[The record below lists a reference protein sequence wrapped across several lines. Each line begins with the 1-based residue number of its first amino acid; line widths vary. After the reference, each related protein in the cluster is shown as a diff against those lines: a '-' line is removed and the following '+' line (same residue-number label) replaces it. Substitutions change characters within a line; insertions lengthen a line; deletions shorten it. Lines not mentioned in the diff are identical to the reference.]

1 MSEQTNNWSSK
12 SLEELVDFYEREIA
26 PERRRDGYDPTEDIP
41 SYQWLVEHGYS
52 GLQYAV
58 REHHQL
64 TLSEFFTQAVGITEN
79 DSEDDY
85 EWGVQN
91 EQVIEYLK
99 QYFRSQ
105 ERGSAAESTLRSKR
119 SRLAQFLRYYEDL
132 HGTAAIVSRITDVAD
147 QPEEIQ
153 RVTAVFDALDEK
165 LESNDAKRR
174 YRSDIDDLYSWL
186 VDRGYG
192 TFNPVRYDHE
202 WDVAERD
209 NPALSPVQVGQLA
222 AATEDTEERLI
233 VFGLC
238 AWGLRR
244 SELASLHVRNV
255 ELQADSSHLT
265 FETRKNGPG
274 TVALIYGQIALE
286 DRIAQLSDR
295 DDWNGYF
302 FSSSDARR
310 DHVTGETINRRFK
323 TIAARAD
330 VRVRGDLPTS
340 KMGRRFWYSTYA
352 DAVETVIDRL
362 QSVAYEQGSS
372 DPMVVFQNYLSEEK
386 RRGYLRDAMRDRL
399 EKAFEY
405 KVDPEC
411 SGTTDSR

>member
-1 MSEQTNNWSSK
+1 MSEQTYNWSSK
-12 SLEELVDFYEREIA
+12 SLEELVDFYEREIT

-58 REHHQL
+58 REHHKL
-64 TLSEFFTQAVGITEN
+64 TLSEFFTQTVGITEN

-91 EQVIEYLK
+91 EQVIEHLE

-119 SRLAQFLRYYEDL
+119 SRLAQYLRYYENI
-132 HGTAAIVSRITDVAD
+132 HGTADIGSRITDVAD

-153 RVTAVFDALDEK
+153 RVTAVFDVLDEE
-165 LESNDAKRR
+165 LESNDSKRR

-192 TFNPVRYDHE
+192 AFNPVRYDHE

-209 NPALSPVQVGQLA
+209 NPALSPAQVGQLA
-222 AATEDTEERLI
+222 AATEDTEEKLI

-244 SELASLHVRNV
+244 SELASLHIRNI
-255 ELQADSSHLT
+255 ELQADSPYLT
-265 FETRKNGPG
+265 FESRKNGPG
-274 TVALIYGQIALE
+274 TVALIYGQTALE
-286 DRIAQLSDR
+286 DWITQLSER
-295 DDWNGYF
+295 DDWNGYLF
-302 FSSSDARR
+302 PSSDSRR
-310 DHVTGETINRRFK
+310 HHVTGETINRRFK

-330 VRVRGDLPTS
+330 VQVRGNPPTS
-340 KMGRRFWYSTYA
+340 KIGRRFWYSTYA
-352 DAVETVIDRL
+352 DAVETVIERL
-362 QSVAYEQGSS
+362 QSVAHEQGSS

-399 EKAFEY
+399 SKAFEY
-405 KVDPEC
+405 RVDQER
-411 SGTTDSR
+411 SSR